1 MNHVHGVVKIPIKAS
16 KTVAL
21 LPLKASLIVVIQA
34 LHVTTN
40 VILHVTTAFV
50 VPIVLR

>member
-1 MNHVHGVVKIPIKAS
+1 MNHLHGVAKIPIKVS

-21 LPLKASLIVVIQA
+21 LPLNASLIVVIQA
-34 LHVTTN
+34 LHAMTN